1 MRRRGVVDGHHHRA
15 DLTLAVSESDR
26 IAAAQAYIDAL
37 VSHDG
42 SVVPFAPEC
51 TRIEQGVKN
60 GFSGKHLRRS
70 LSRGPQYRIIQ
81 SITTPEF
88 TVVDDEVR
96 SRYQVLTTFSAA
108 GRRAAARVDETFVIP
123 ASDGLIHHIRVRF
136 HPTLVRSD
144 PVSVSSGPKSS
155 GSPKPAPRGLNSPR
169 TTTIIKW
176 MSRAQT
182 FLYKK
187 TGGRLGG
194 TFLQGA
200 PVALLT
206 TTGRK
211 SGEPRVSPLL
221 YLREGNRVVLVASK
235 GGAATNP
242 MWYLN
247 LKANPKVSV
256 QIKDE
261 VLHLTARDATDGERA
276 QYWPRLTEMY
286 TSFEDY
292 QSWTDRVIPIVI
304 CDP

>member
-1 MRRRGVVDGHHHRA
+1 M
-15 DLTLAVSESDR
+15 S
-26 IAAAQAYIDAL
+26 
-37 VSHDG
+37 
-42 SVVPFAPEC
+42 
-51 TRIEQGVKN
+51 N
-60 GFSGKHLRRS
+60 
-70 LSRGPQYRIIQ
+70 
-81 SITTPEF
+81 
-88 TVVDDEVR
+88 
-96 SRYQVLTTFSAA
+96 
-108 GRRAAARVDETFVIP
+108 
-123 ASDGLIHHIRVRF
+123 
-136 HPTLVRSD
+136 
-144 PVSVSSGPKSS
+144 
-155 GSPKPAPRGLNSPR
+155 SPKPAPRGLNSPQ

-194 TFLQGA
+194 KFLQGA

-211 SGEPRVSPLL
+211 TGEPRVSPLL

-235 GGAATNP
+235 GGAANNP

-247 LKANPKVSV
+247 LKANPTVSI

-261 VLHLTARDATDGERA
+261 VLHLSARDATDAERA

-286 TSFEDY
+286 TSFDDY

>member
-1 MRRRGVVDGHHHRA
+1 M
-15 DLTLAVSESDR
+15 
-26 IAAAQAYIDAL
+26 
-37 VSHDG
+37 
-42 SVVPFAPEC
+42 PFAPDC
-51 TRIEQGVKN
+51 TRVEQGIKN

-70 LSRGPQYRIIQ
+70 LARGPQYRIIQ
-81 SITTPEF
+81 STSTPEF
-88 TVVDDEVR
+88 TVVGDEVR
-96 SRYQVLTTFSAA
+96 SRYQVLTMFSVA
-108 GRRAAARVDETFVIP
+108 GRRAGARVDETFVIP

-136 HPTLVRSD
+136 HPTLVRSTT
-144 PVSVSSGPKSS
+144 VSSSL
-155 GSPKPAPRGLNSPR
+155 KPAPRGLNSPQ

-194 TFLQGA
+194 KFLQGA

-211 SGEPRVSPLL
+211 TGEPRVSPLL

-235 GGAATNP
+235 GGAANNP

-247 LKANPKVSV
+247 LKANPTVSI

-261 VLHLTARDATDGERA
+261 VLQLRARDATDAERA

-286 TSFEDY
+286 TSFDDY

>member
-1 MRRRGVVDGHHHRA
+1 MRRRCVVDGHHHRA

-144 PVSVSSGPKSS
+144 PVSESSGPTSS